1 VCADNTERYGR
12 YALVTPARNEQAY
25 IANTILS
32 VITQS
37 VKPVR
42 WVIVS
47 DGSTDATDS
56 IVEKYAAD
64 NAFIRLLKRDGDPRR
79 NFGSQVRAIQAGSR
93 LLEGVRYDFF
103 GNLDADIS
111 FGPDYYEQI
120 LAKFRENP
128 KLGLAGGF
136 VHEKMKDEFRSRK
149 FNSRNSVPH
158 AVQFFRRKCYED
170 VGGYIPLKYG
180 GPDWHAEVTARMNGW
195 EVRSFPEIKVF
206 HHRRTLG
213 ADGVLSGGYRQGMMD
228 YSLGSSALF
237 EILKC
242 MTRVAHRPYF
252 IYAAC
257 RLAGFAAACL
267 KREQRIVSRE
277 FVSFLQNEQRA
288 RLAGIFKGEK
298 EARGLRT

>member
-1 VCADNTERYGR
+1 MRAEKYV
-12 YALVTPARNEQAY
+12 LITPARNEQAY
-25 IANTILS
+25 IANTIIS
-32 VITQS
+32 VISQS
-37 VKPVR
+37 IKPVK
-42 WVIVS
+42 WVVVS
-47 DGSTDATDS
+47 DGSTDDTDA

-64 NAFIRLLKRDGDPRR
+64 NPFIHLLKRAGDPRR
-79 NFGSQVRAIQAGSR
+79 NFGSQVRAIQAGGA
-93 LLEGVRYDFF
+93 LLEGVDYDYF

-111 FGPDYYEQI
+111 FGPDYYERV
-120 LAKFRENP
+120 LAKFRLNP

-136 VHEKMKDEFRSRK
+136 VHEEVDNQFRSRK
-149 FNSRNSVPH
+149 FNSGNSVPH
-158 AVQFFRRKCYED
+158 AIQFFRRGCYED

-180 GPDWHAEVTARMNGW
+180 GPDWHAEVTARMKGW

-213 ADGVLSGGYRQGMMD
+213 ADGVLIGGYRQGLMD

-242 MTRVAHRPYF
+242 LIRVRNRPYVL
-252 IYAAC
+252 YAAC

-277 FVSFLQNEQRA
+277 FVSYLQGEQRA
-288 RLAGIFKGEK
+288 RLANIFKG
-298 EARGLRT
+298 RGGKGLLKT

>member
-1 VCADNTERYGR
+1 MRSETIAR
-12 YALVTPARNEQAY
+12 YALITPARNEQAY

-37 VKPVR
+37 VRPVM

-47 DGSTDATDS
+47 DGSTDATDG

-64 NAFIRLLKRDGDPRR
+64 HAFIHLLKREGDPRR

-93 LLEGVRYDFF
+93 LLEGLQYDFF

-111 FGPDYYEQI
+111 FGPDYYERI

-128 KLGLAGGF
+128 RLGLAGGF
-136 VHEKMKDEFRSRK
+136 VHEKENDEFRSRK

-158 AVQFFRRKCYED
+158 AIQLFRRRCYED
-170 VGGYIPLKYG
+170 VGGYIALKYG
-180 GPDWHAEVTARMNGW
+180 GPDWHAEVMARMKGW
-195 EVRSFPEIKVF
+195 EVRSFPDIKVF

-228 YSLGSSALF
+228 YSLGSSAVF
-237 EILKC
+237 EVLKC
-242 MTRVAHRPYF
+242 LIRVPNRPF
-252 IYAAC
+252 FLYAAC
-257 RLAGFAAACL
+257 RLAGYAVASL

-277 FVSFLQNEQRA
+277 FVNFLKSEQRA
-288 RLAGIFKGEK
+288 RLVKIFKGER
-298 EARGLRT
+298 EARGMRT